1 MGAVRAGLLAAVI
14 ALAWGCAPRTDPA
27 PPAAAPR
34 TDVKAPGNLPV
45 RTAEELAA
53 ADQQRAACIGACAG
67 NDEERAICEQ
77 RCLSQHPIEQVE
89 VVPSAPPTLPTEGAR

>member
-1 MGAVRAGLLAAVI
+1 MGAQQGAWRAVVI
-14 ALAWGCAPRTDPA
+14 ALVCACGPRVDPA
-27 PPAAAPR
+27 APSAPR

-45 RTAEELAA
+45 RTADELAA

-67 NDEERAICEQ
+67 IDEERATCEQ
-77 RCLSQHPIEQVE
+77 RCLNQHPIEQVE